1 MTGWLVVITLIVL
14 LATALNPAHRR
25 RTELTPRTGVGPERD
40 RDRERAVAE
49 ARAAAQRDTGLHRVA
64 GLLASAGGAVPLHS
78 ARIETQVR
86 RTPGELVS

>member
-25 RTELTPRTGVGPERD
+25 RTELTPRTGAGPD